1 MSTTSAPV
9 VAVVGPP
16 GAGKSTL
23 SGALA
28 DMWAVSVFR
37 VREAA
42 HSAAQRDPVI
52 AAALESTRDPL
63 GWLPDLLAH
72 HLVREALDASPNR
85 AVLEGFPG
93 NEYQA
98 RTLALYLRSLG
109 RELSVIELT
118 ARPGTLAGRVA
129 RRRVCPSCDTCPGGP
144 RRPATASTTQPGLC
158 SVCGT
163 PLIVRDTDRGERAE
177 TRRARYSASLP
188 GIRAA
193 LTQEG
198 VSWQTLATDPDQPPA
213 STRLLSL
220 MPFERTS
227 S

>member
-1 MSTTSAPV
+1 MTAGSAPV
-9 VAVVGPP
+9 VAVIGPA

-23 SGALA
+23 TRALA
-28 DMWAVSVFR
+28 DVWGATVFR

-42 HSAAQRDPVI
+42 HHAAQRDPVI

-72 HLVREALDASPNR
+72 HLVREAIDASPNR

-93 NEYQA
+93 NEHQA
-98 RTLALYLRSLG
+98 RTLALYLRSVG

-163 PLIVRDTDRGERAE
+163 PLVVRDTDRGERAAA
-177 TRRARYSASLP
+177 RLARYHASLP

-193 LTQEG
+193 LSQEG

-220 MPFERTS
+220 IPLERTS